1 MNYKNWNLFYIT
13 YSLSFY
19 SKITVYSIH
28 LSSTRLKMEYKDT
41 WTLMKAEQEAQAQ
54 QQKEQKAQAQ
64 QQMLRMLWIQQPH
77 QISAQKMP
85 APQQTNPTQLS
96 YNEAVLINQALALG
110 KSGGLLVEA
119 IPLPE
124 ITWTSFT

>member
-1 MNYKNWNLFYIT
+1 
-13 YSLSFY
+13 
-19 SKITVYSIH
+19 
-28 LSSTRLKMEYKDT
+28 MEYKDT

-64 QQMLRMLWIQQPH
+64 QQMLRMMWIQQQQ

-85 APQQTNPTQLS
+85 SPQQTNPTQLS